1 MGFAYYAT
9 ADKHRTG
16 YFYTDP
22 VTGKK
27 DEIAL
32 HRSFR
37 KNNMT
42 IKNTHWYPE
51 AKKIEVAALWAVL
64 RDVEKVHHIE
74 QVPRWAIKKWMKEPW
89 WDNVVQHVTKEQND
103 LLDARLTSVVHKAVD
118 LIQDRI
124 ENGEIQK
131 TKDGEEIRVPT
142 RLRDATHAL
151 ETTFKQRQLLRGEA
165 TSRTEAVDSN
175 AKLTQLK
182 DQFEKLAKS
191 KQVNTE
197 QPLEGEYVT
206 ISGAGEG
213 QTPEAEAI
221 SETEIASQGEGRE
234 GPGGRNELQDGE
246 VDEAEE
252 QETIFMQA

>member
-1 MGFAYYAT
+1 MGFAYFAT

-22 VTGKK
+22 KTNKK
-27 DEIAL
+27 YEIAL

-37 KNNMT
+37 RTDMT

-51 AKKIEVAALWAVL
+51 EKKLEVAALWAVL
-64 RDVEKVHHIE
+64 KDVDKVHEIE
-74 QVPRWAIKKWMKEPW
+74 QVPRWAIRRWMKEPW
-89 WDNVVQHVTKEQND
+89 WDNVVQHVRKEQNE
-103 LLDARLTSVVHKAVD
+103 LLDARLTGVVHKAVD

-124 ENGEIQK
+124 EKGEIQK

-175 AKLTQLK
+175 SKLTQLK

-206 ISGAGEG
+206 VSGTGEG
-213 QTPEAEAI
+213 QTEGAEAH
-221 SETEIASQGEGRE
+221 SEGEESQAGEERASSRGRDE
-234 GPGGRNELQDGE
+234 FQDGE
-246 VDEAEE
+246 EVNSFGITPDE
-252 QETIFMQA
+252 

>member
-1 MGFAYYAT
+1 MGFAYFAT

-16 YFYTDP
+16 HYYTDP

-27 DEIAL
+27 DEIVL

-124 ENGEIQK
+124 EHGEIQK

-234 GPGGRNELQDGE
+234 GPGGRNEFQDGE

>member
-1 MGFAYYAT
+1 MGFAYFAT

-22 VTGKK
+22 KTKK
-27 DEIAL
+27 RYEIAL
-32 HRSFR
+32 HRSFKR
-37 KNNMT
+37 TDMT

-51 AKKIEVAALWAVL
+51 EKKIEVATLWAVL
-64 RDVEKVHHIE
+64 RDVDKVHHIE
-74 QVPRWAIKKWMKEPW
+74 QVPRWAIRRWMNEPW
-89 WDNVVQHVTKEQND
+89 WQNVVDCVVKEKNE
-103 LLDARLTSVVHKAVD
+103 LLDAKLTDVVHKAVE

-124 ENGEIQK
+124 ENGDIQK

-175 AKLTQLK
+175 TKLTQLK

-206 ISGAGEG
+206 VSGTGEG
-213 QTPEAEAI
+213 QTEGTKAL
-221 SETEIASQGEGRE
+221 SEREEPQAGEGRE
-234 GPGGRNELQDGE
+234 SSGGRDEFQDGE
-246 VDEAEE
+246 EVTSFGITPNE
-252 QETIFMQA
+252 